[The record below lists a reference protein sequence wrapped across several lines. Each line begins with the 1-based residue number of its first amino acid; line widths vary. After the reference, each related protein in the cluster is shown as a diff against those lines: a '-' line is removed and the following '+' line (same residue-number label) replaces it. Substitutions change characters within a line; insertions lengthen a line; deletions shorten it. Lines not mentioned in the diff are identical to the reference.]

1 MSNPCTE
8 YFTYFTSKIELIIFC
23 LLNGIIIFIAITENV
38 VLIYAIITKPIL
50 HTPTYCLNA
59 VLAASDLLITLLGGC
74 WYVTLNAMG
83 RVELCDMKVASVIVH
98 ATFTTTT
105 ALILCLITRDRY
117 FCIKN
122 STTNTPHTTNK
133 KNILRASACFL
144 ISLLT
149 SLSVII
155 EMKFHAFNARDV
167 FAVTFLI
174 TFAVIA
180 IYYQRLRKLIKDHP
194 QFQED
199 RLGRGQGRNHP
210 DTSLQRNRQSKR
222 FASVNASIIMLV
234 GSFAFAYL
242 PFNMLFAMHTI
253 NERVFHKWDPKLS
266 HAFVWANSF
275 GYLNAVVDP
284 IIYAFRCDPIGKELR
299 KFIYKARWRLFCARI
314 QSNQEITENK

>member
-1 MSNPCTE
+1 MTNPCAE
-8 YFTYFTSKIELIIFC
+8 YFTYFSSKIELIIFC
-23 LLNGIIIFIAITENV
+23 LLNGIIIFIAIIENV
-38 VLIYAIITKPIL
+38 VLIYVIKTKPIL

-59 VLAASDLLITLLGGC
+59 ALAASDLLITLLGGC
-74 WYVTLNAMG
+74 WYVTLNAIG
-83 RVELCDMKVASVIVH
+83 RAVICDMKIASVIAH
-98 ATFTTTT
+98 GTFTTTT

-122 STTNTPHTTNK
+122 STNNTPHTTNK
-133 KNILRASACFL
+133 KNILRALACFL

-155 EMKFHAFNARDV
+155 ELQYHAFNAREA
-167 FAVTFLI
+167 FAVTF
-174 TFAVIA
+174 FMAFVVMA

-199 RLGRGQGRNHP
+199 RLGREQGRNHP
-210 DTSLQRNRQSKR
+210 GINLQRHRQSKG

-242 PFNMLFAMHTI
+242 PFITLFAMHTI
-253 NERVFHKWDPKLS
+253 NERVFRIWDPKVS

-275 GYLNAVVDP
+275 GYLNTVIDP

-299 KFIYKARWRLFCARI
+299 KFIYKAKRRLFRARI
-314 QSNQEITENK
+314 QPNQETAENK